1 LIESIDPPSEL
12 NEQTQAALSE
22 RTVGKIL
29 VVDDEFELKNAL
41 VDALTAQSYEVR
53 GFTNGHEALKVLRT
67 ETFDLLITDLMMQEM
82 DGITLIKSALAIDP
96 HLIAIMMT
104 GQGTIQTAVDAMR
117 FGAFDYVLKPF
128 RIKTLMPVLTRAINT
143 RRLRMENLQLRETV
157 AIYSL
162 CQTIAFTLDT
172 QTVLSKLADAA
183 LQQSD
188 ADEVSVLLP
197 TEDGKEL
204 VVAAVRG
211 EQRARLLGERIPLD
225 QSIASWVARERVPL
239 LLNGEVHDDR
249 FVALWPRADIRSAV
263 SVPMQV
269 ANKLVG
275 IINLNLTNR
284 VRPFTLGQ
292 MKALTIL
299 ASTAAAALESASLY
313 SQVQA
318 AEKSYRSIFE
328 NATEGLFQS
337 SPEGRLL
344 TANPE
349 FARIL
354 GYASP
359 EEAVQSI
366 TDVSRQLYANPND
379 RLEAARLQSES
390 RVLVG
395 FEMEALCKD
404 GEKIWVNVNRRA
416 VCSEAGEVLFFEGS
430 FVDIT
435 ERKRAEQLQ
444 ARLNAEIR
452 EQRERIDTIVGS
464 VPGIVF
470 ESWSDPSV
478 RESRTDFVSDYIETM
493 LGYSVSE
500 WLATPRFWLEV
511 VHPDDCERVKREAGL
526 QFKSGSKGEFEFRW
540 IGKDKRII
548 WVRAHTIIIRDDQ
561 GKSIGV
567 RGVITDI
574 TAGRLAEQ
582 ALRESEERYRELVE
596 NADDLIYEHDLKGNY
611 TACNRAGKNLT
622 GYSLEETLQLSLLDT
637 VAPEYLD
644 RAKEMLSRKLTG
656 ETVTAYELVVITK
669 DGRRV
674 PVEVNTRLVLKE
686 GIPVGVQ
693 GIARDITERKRVEEI
708 QARRETH
715 ALFRADVSAALAVSR
730 ASLKVTLASCAQT
743 MVHHLDAAFARIW
756 TLNHD
761 KQVLELQASAGI
773 YTHLDG
779 PHASVPVGSFKIG
792 KIAQERAPHI
802 TNDVQNDERVSDKE
816 WARTEGMIA
825 FAGYPL
831 IVNDRVVGVMA
842 MFSKNEL
849 AEDTLDALAS
859 VADLISQAIE
869 RKRAEEALGESEE
882 RYRLLFESN
891 PQPMWVYDLETLDF
905 LAVNKSAVTHYGYSE
920 DEFLSMTIKD
930 IRPPEDVL
938 ALYGVL
944 DATRDGADKAGAWRH
959 IRKDGSLIDVEIT
972 SHSLILD
979 GRRAELILAN
989 DITERRQAEDALRES
1004 EARKRGILE
1013 SAMDCII
1020 TMDHEGLVVEWN
1032 PAAETTFGYT
1042 QSEVKGRNM
1051 ADFIIPPH
1059 LRNQHQHG
1067 LARYLAGGE
1076 ARVLGKRLELS
1087 AQRRDGVEFPI
1098 ELTITRIESKGAPMF
1113 TGYLRDITER
1123 KSAEMRL
1130 SAQYAV
1136 TRALAESNTI
1146 GEGASKILQ
1155 AVCESL
1161 GWDYG
1166 SLWTVDRVA
1175 NVLKCSQVWQAPD
1188 AETEAFEVVCRQM
1201 TFAPGIGLPGRVWQD
1216 SKPAW
1221 IADVAD
1227 DVNFPSFVM
1236 AAKVGLHGGCAF
1248 PIRLRSEIL
1257 GVVEFLSR
1265 SVREPDPDLLAMMV
1279 TIGSQIG
1286 QFIERKRVEEALTNS
1301 EAQLRQSQKL
1311 EAIGQLA
1318 GGVAHDF
1325 NNLLTVIGGYSSI
1338 LLNRLPPESPHRS
1351 NVEEIKK
1358 AGDRAGALTRQ
1369 LLAFSRK
1376 QILQPKV
1383 LDLNVVVADMEKMVR
1398 RLIGEDIN
1406 LLAITTP
1413 TLGKVKADPGQ
1424 IEQVLLNLIV
1434 NARDAMPQGGKLIVQ
1449 TSNVF
1454 LSPEHAERHEI
1465 ESGRYVMLAVSDNGC
1480 GMGADLQTRIFDPFF
1495 TTKDAGKGTGLGL
1508 ATVYG
1513 IVKQSGGNIWVYSE
1527 PGKGSTFKVYLPRV
1541 DQLVETEDETALL
1554 SVPHGTET
1562 VLMVEDEDQ
1571 VRAILQQILEDQGYH
1586 VLAAANGLEALSF
1599 SEDPQREIQLVITD
1613 VVMPNMSGRELAERL
1628 LEVRPNLPV
1637 LFMSGY
1643 TDDAIVHHGLLDE
1656 KLNFIQKPFDPAG
1669 VARKVREVLD
1679 SPQSNPER

>member
-1 LIESIDPPSEL
+1 MIETSNPENEIV
-12 NEQTQAALSE
+12 EQTRPSTE
-22 RTVGKIL
+22 HTVGKIL

-41 VDALTAQSYEVR
+41 VAGLLAQSFEVR
-53 GFTNGHEALKVLRT
+53 GFTSGHEALKVLRT
-67 ETFDLLITDLMMQEM
+67 ESFDLLISDLMMPEM
-82 DGITLIKSALAIDP
+82 DGITLIKAALEIDP

-128 RIKTLMPVLTRAINT
+128 KVKTLMPVLTRAINT

-157 AIYSL
+157 AIYGL

-204 VVAAVRG
+204 FVAAVRG
-211 EQRARLLGERIPLD
+211 EQRARLLGERVSLD

-239 LLNGEVHDDR
+239 ILNGEVHDER
-249 FVALWPRADIRSAV
+249 FVALWPRPDIRSAV
-263 SVPMQV
+263 SIPMQV

-275 IINLNLTNR
+275 IINLNMTNR

-299 ASTAAAALESASLY
+299 ASTAAAALESSALY

-318 AEKSYRSIFE
+318 AEKNYRSIFE
-328 NATEGLFQS
+328 NATEALFRTS
-337 SPEGRLL
+337 IEGRLL

-354 GYASP
+354 GYDSP
-359 EEAVQSI
+359 EEAIETI
-366 TDVSRQLYANPND
+366 TDVSLHLYANPVD
-379 RLEAARLQSES
+379 RLEAARQQTEGQ
-390 RVLVG
+390 VLVG
-395 FEMEALCKD
+395 FEMEARRKD
-404 GEKIWVNVNRRA
+404 GDKIWVSVNRRA
-416 VCSEAGEVLFFEGS
+416 VCAPGGEVLFYEGS
-430 FVDIT
+430 FVDVT
-435 ERKRAEQLQ
+435 DRKRAEQLQ
-444 ARLNAEIR
+444 AQLNAEIQ
-452 EQRERIDTIVGS
+452 EQRERLDTIVGS

-470 ESWSDPSV
+470 ESWNDPSAG
-478 RESRTDFVSDYIETM
+478 ENRTDFVSDYIETM
-493 LGYSVSE
+493 LGYSVAE
-500 WLATPRFWLEV
+500 WLATPGFWLEV
-511 VHPDDCERVKREAGL
+511 MHPDDRERVKREAAL
-526 QFKSGSKGEFEFRW
+526 QFRNLSKGEFEFRW
-540 IGKDKRII
+540 IGKDKRIV
-548 WVRAHTIIIRDDQ
+548 WVRAHTIIIRDEQ

-567 RGVITDI
+567 RGVTTDI
-574 TAGRLAEQ
+574 TAGKQAEE

-596 NADDLIYEHDLKGNY
+596 NADDLIYEHNLKGSY
-611 TACNRAGKNLT
+611 TASNKAGERIT
-622 GYSLEETLQLSLLDT
+622 GYTLEESLKLSLLDT
-637 VAPEYLD
+637 VAPEYLEK
-644 RAKEMLSRKLTG
+644 AKEMLRRKLTG
-656 ETVTAYELVVITK
+656 EKVTAYELVIITK

-686 GIPVGVQ
+686 GVPVGVQ

-715 ALFRADVSAALAVSR
+715 ALFRADISAALAVSR
-730 ASLKVTLASCAQT
+730 SSLRETLASCAQT
-743 MVHHLDAAFARIW
+743 MVEHLDASFARIW

-761 KQVLELQASAGI
+761 EQVLELQASAGL

-792 KIAQERAPHI
+792 KIAFERTPHI
-802 TNDVQNDERVSDKE
+802 TNDVQNDERVSNKE
-816 WARTEGMIA
+816 WARTEGMVA

-849 AEDTLDALAS
+849 ADDTLDALAS

-891 PQPMWVYDLETLDF
+891 PQPMWVYDLETLAF
-905 LAVNKSAVTHYGYSE
+905 LAVNNSAVAHYGYSQ
-920 DEFLSMTIKD
+920 DEFLSMTIRD

-938 ALYGVL
+938 ALYGVV
-944 DATRDGADKAGAWRH
+944 DAARDGAGKAGTWRH
-959 IRKDGSLIDVEIT
+959 VRKNGSLLQVEIT
-972 SHSLILD
+972 SHSLIFD

-989 DITERRQAEDALRES
+989 DITERMQAEDALRES

-1020 TMDHEGLVVEWN
+1020 TMDHEGLVVDWN
-1032 PAAETTFGYT
+1032 PAAETTFGYS
-1042 QSEVKGRNM
+1042 QKEVTGKCM

-1059 LRNQHQHG
+1059 LREQHRQG
-1067 LARYLAGGE
+1067 LARYLASGTG
-1076 ARVLGKRLELS
+1076 RVLGQRLELS
-1087 AQRRDGVEFPI
+1087 AQRRDGLEFPI
-1098 ELTITRIESKGAPMF
+1098 ELTITRIESKGPPMF
-1113 TGYLRDITER
+1113 TGYLRDITVR
-1123 KSAEMRL
+1123 RRAENRL

-1146 GEGASKILQ
+1146 SEGASKILQ

-1161 GWDYG
+1161 GWEYG
-1166 SLWTVDRVA
+1166 SLWTVDRAA
-1175 NVLKCSQVWQAPD
+1175 NVLRCSQVWQDSGAD
-1188 AETEAFEVVCRQM
+1188 TDVFKTASRQF
-1201 TFAPGIGLPGRVWQD
+1201 TFAPGKGLPGRVWQEGE
-1216 SKPAW
+1216 PAW

-1227 DVNFPSFVM
+1227 DVNFPRFAV
-1236 AAKVGLHGGCAF
+1236 AAKAGLHGGCAF

-1265 SVREPDPDLLAMMV
+1265 SIREPDPDLLAMMV

-1286 QFIERKRVEEALTNS
+1286 QFIERKRVEEALNHS

-1338 LLNRLPPESPHRS
+1338 LLNKLPPDSPHRS

-1398 RLIGEDIN
+1398 RLIGEDID
-1406 LLAITTP
+1406 LLAITTA

-1424 IEQVLLNLIV
+1424 IEQVLMNLIV
-1434 NARDAMPQGGKLIVQ
+1434 NARDAMPQGGKLTVQ
-1449 TSNVF
+1449 TSNVV
-1454 LSPEHAERHEI
+1454 LSKEHAQRHEI
-1465 ESGRYVMLAVSDNGC
+1465 EPGRYVMLAVSDNGC
-1480 GMGADLQTRIFDPFF
+1480 GMDADLQNRIFDPFF
-1495 TTKDAGKGTGLGL
+1495 TTKDSGKGTGLGL

-1513 IVKQSGGNIWVYSE
+1513 IVKQSGGNVWVYSE
-1527 PGKGSTFKVYLPRV
+1527 LGKGTTFKIYLPRV
-1541 DQLVETEDETALL
+1541 DHVDEAEEEATLQPI
-1554 SVPHGTET
+1554 PHGTET

-1571 VRAILQQILEDQGYH
+1571 VRAILQHILEEQGYH

-1599 SEDPQREIQLVITD
+1599 SKDPDRDIQLVITD
-1613 VVMPNMSGRELAERL
+1613 VVMPHMSGRELAERL

-1679 SPQSNPER
+1679 SPQRNSG